1 MRNLVTLLLLFSLSN
16 GCSSI
21 KTTAYDRL
29 EDDTIIANPDQH
41 LKGIPVSLRVPSHL
55 ELTVEEKTFWRVEGS
70 QLIPVSS
77 CRATR
82 TISHDIKYTEKI
94 FLVDPVRPVAGPAT
108 TDQGTTDDSSYY
120 GFSFKDDDLSDE
132 EIKAGIQRGYEH
144 SGKGQLTGLN
154 YHIEDKTIVRSAQL
168 LKSSLNMIKAFRTS
182 AKAKPTAFGDNTD
195 KVTGLDVLQTTRVIG
210 WSRFDLNSEHF
221 EEDVMGFLNTYVNQ
235 KSCDPD
241 CPGTAVCK

>member
-1 MRNLVTLLLLFSLSN
+1 MRYLVPLLLLFSMCH

-21 KTTAYDRL
+21 KTTAFDRL
-29 EDDTIIANPDQH
+29 EDDTIVANPDQH

-82 TISHDIKYTEKI
+82 TISHDVKYTEKI
-94 FLVDPVRPVAGPAT
+94 FLVDPVRPAAGPAT
-108 TDQGTTDDSSYY
+108 PDQGATDESSYY
-120 GFSFKDDDLSDE
+120 GFSFKTDDLNDGE
-132 EIKAGIQRGYEH
+132 IQRAYEH

-154 YHIEDKTIVRSAQL
+154 YHIEDKTIIRSAQL
-168 LKSSLNMIKAFRTS
+168 LKSSLNMIKAFKTS
-182 AKAKPTAFGDNTD
+182 AKAEQTAFGDNTD

-235 KSCDPD
+235 KSCAPD